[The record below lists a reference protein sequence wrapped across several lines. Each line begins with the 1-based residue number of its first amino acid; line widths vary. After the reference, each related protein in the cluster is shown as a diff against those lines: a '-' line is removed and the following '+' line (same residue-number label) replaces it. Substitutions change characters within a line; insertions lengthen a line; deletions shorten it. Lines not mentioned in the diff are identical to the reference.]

1 MRRSNLGFSDTD
13 IAAYRHESDRD
24 HVRLAPR
31 RLKQDDGGRLL
42 RSPPNPRDAR
52 LSDLALV
59 WLHRLQADLRPLT
72 LCEQFPRIANRLALC
87 WDDRILTER
96 VFDDLMEDRRG
107 NRRGFPADV
116 KRELLALRH
125 WAQRSSR

>member
-1 MRRSNLGFSDTD
+1 MRRSNQGFSDTD
-13 IAAYRHESDRD
+13 IAAYRHESDRGRD
-24 HVRLAPR
+24 LRLPR
-31 RLKQDDGGRLL
+31 RLKHDDSGRLL

-87 WDDRILTER
+87 WDDHALTAK
-96 VFDDLMEDRRG
+96 VFEELMADRRG

-116 KRELLALRH
+116 KRELHELYKWSARGN
-125 WAQRSSR
+125 R